1 MMGTVLIRPIIT
13 EKSARMAQDNQYVFA
28 VNPDATKIDVRGAV
42 EKLFKVKVI
51 AVRVMNVK
59 GKLKSRGLGRSV
71 RWIRRP
77 DIKRAVVSLAKGQQI
92 DLSALK

>member
-51 AVRVMNVK
+51 AVK